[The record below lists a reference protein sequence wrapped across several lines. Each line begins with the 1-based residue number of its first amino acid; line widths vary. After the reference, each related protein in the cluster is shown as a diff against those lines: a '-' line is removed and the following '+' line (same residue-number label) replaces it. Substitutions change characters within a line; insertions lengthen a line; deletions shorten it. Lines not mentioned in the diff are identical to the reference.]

1 MRIFNIYII
10 ISSSAQDFSC
20 SQHIRDHLLD
30 PKEKKRMKAYTGYII
45 IPAYRPDRVLPSLTT
60 AVCDLGYHVIVVND
74 GSGEKHDPVF
84 KALDPRVTLLSH
96 EVNRGKGAA
105 LKTAFAYLKDL
116 DALSSVEG
124 ADTSLCI
131 VGTMD
136 ADGQHTPEDL
146 VRVMDAA
153 ASSPGKLALGTRVI
167 DKRMPLRSRFGN
179 GLTRGLFR
187 LLTGAKVSDTQTG
200 LRAFDASQLSFMLSV
215 EGDRYEYEMNV
226 LSAHAR
232 KHGTRG
238 FSEVPIQTIYRDED
252 NSTSHF
258 HPIKDSIRIYRHLF
272 KFAGSSFISFLVD
285 YVLFIL
291 FSALF
296 GLWIPAVSVTV
307 ANVSARVISAILNY
321 NLNCRVVFEG
331 KPNAHSAL
339 EYTLL
344 AIFLLALNCGV
355 LYLWGLTPIPI
366 PICKLLTECCMF
378 FVSYFIQK
386 KIIFKKKNT

>member
-1 MRIFNIYII
+1 MSMY
-10 ISSSAQDFSC
+10 
-20 SQHIRDHLLD
+20 
-30 PKEKKRMKAYTGYII
+30 KGYVI
-45 IPAYRPDRVLPSLTT
+45 IPAYCPDTVLPALTT
-60 AVCDLGYHVIVVND
+60 TVCDLGYTVIVVND
-74 GSGEKHDPVF
+74 GSGEQYNEVF
-84 KALDPRVTLLSH
+84 SALDPRVTLLVH

-105 LKTAFAYLKDL
+105 LKTAYTHIQNLLKDPNE
-116 DALSSVEG
+116 DS
-124 ADTSLCI
+124 TLCI

-146 VRVMDAA
+146 IRVMDEAA
-153 ASSPGKLALGTRVI
+153 ASADKLVLGVRVI
-167 DKRMPLRSRFGN
+167 DKKMPLRSRFGN
-179 GLTRGLFR
+179 GVTRGLFR

-200 LRAFDASQLSFMLSV
+200 LRAFDTSQLSFMISV

-226 LSAHAR
+226 LSAQAR

-238 FSEVPIQTIYRDED
+238 FSEIPIQTIYRDED

-272 KFAGSSFISFLVD
+272 KFAGSSFLSFLID
-285 YVLFIL
+285 YVLFII

-296 GLWIPAVSVTV
+296 GMWIPAISVTV
-307 ANVSARVISAILNY
+307 ANVSARIISAIFNY
-321 NLNCRVVFEG
+321 NMNCRVVFEG

-344 AIFLLALNCGV
+344 AVTLLVLNCGV

-366 PICKLLTECCMF
+366 PVCKLLTEVCMF

-386 KIIFKKKNT
+386 KIIFKKKNS